1 MTASPKR
8 LIDLGSRASP
18 ELRAL
23 MRTGRDDVPDD
34 ARVQTIAAG
43 LVPLLGAAHLGGA
56 LQAGASGVR
65 PAVSATKIAGA
76 VKAAGALKAGALA
89 VTVLGVAAG
98 GYATVHSV
106 AAPTAETRAPAAH
119 HRAAAP
125 VAAPWTPVPA
135 WRAVDPDP
143 SFTLDPGPPSVP
155 TADEGPTAP
164 SEAELSELATAEDAL
179 GWNPALALHLA
190 DLDGLRLPKSAV
202 APEREVIA
210 IDALVRLDRIEE
222 ARGRAARF
230 ARNYPGSAY
239 LAHVAALVAV
249 P

>member
-1 MTASPKR
+1 MTASPRR
-8 LIDLGSRASP
+8 LVDPGSHASP

-23 MRTGRDDVPDD
+23 LRTARDDVPDD
-34 ARVQTIAAG
+34 AHIQTMAAG

-76 VKAAGALKAGALA
+76 VKAAGALKGGALA
-89 VTVLGVAAG
+89 VAVFGAAAG

-106 AAPTAETRAPAAH
+106 AAPTGETHVPAAH
-119 HRAAAP
+119 HRAAT

-135 WRAVDPDP
+135 WQAVDPEP
-143 SFTLDPGPPSVP
+143 SFTLDPDPPSEP
-155 TADEGPTAP
+155 PAADVPTAP
-164 SEAELSELATAEDAL
+164 SEAELSELAIAEDAL

-210 IDALVRLDRIEE
+210 IDALMRLDRIEE

-230 ARNYPGSAY
+230 ARLYPGSAY
-239 LAHVAALVAV
+239 LAHVAALVAR
-249 P
+249 